1 MYRVGLGGAEADD
14 GEEAAGAGALFAV
27 AEEKVAVAGGGGSPP
42 DLLVCGLEK
51 RILDAQAIKRLAVL
65 KVLGVQNAAV
75 GFEGGGYDE
84 GVIPRE

>member
-1 MYRVGLGGAEADD
+1 M
-14 GEEAAGAGALFAV
+14 GALFAV
-27 AEEKVAVAGGGGSPP
+27 VEEEIAVAGGAGSRTK
-42 DLLVCGLEK
+42 LLGCGLEK
-51 RILDAQAIKRLAVL
+51 RILDAQVIKRLAVL